1 MPIIKVINST
11 EKYRAISKSLTK
23 RHFLTGRGSNKKLT
37 LKRISN
43 IKTNLSQIK
52 IKNRERQ
59 RDKVKFENMVD
70 VGCGEGS
77 FMENLINF
85 GNNFIGILPTQE
97 EVEVVKKYLKKHNNI
112 SVMKG
117 LSTKLP
123 FEDESKQFLLCNSV
137 LHSVGFDD
145 DLVKNSLY
153 EFYRVLSRDG
163 ILYIGE
169 IPELNEM
176 EGRDYGF
183 FFYKYLIWIL
193 KNRTI
198 FIFFKELINYLK
210 CFFSKEVYI
219 LQPTKMYFCP
229 KLKFIKLLQQVG
241 FKVEKICV
249 SKNNKTV
256 LFDDIKIERRRLDYI
271 CTKDVL
277 T

>member
-1 MPIIKVINST
+1 VPIIKVINST

-52 IKNRERQ
+52 VKNRKSER
-59 RDKVKFENMVD
+59 VWFENMAD
-70 VGCGEGS
+70 IGCGDGS

-85 GNNFIGILPTQE
+85 GNNFVGILPTQE
-97 EVEVVKKYLKKHNNI
+97 EVEVVKKYLKNHNNI
-112 SVMKG
+112 FVMKG

-145 DLVKNSLY
+145 DLVKNTLY
-153 EFYRVLSRDG
+153 EFYRVLNRGG

-176 EGRDYGF
+176 EGRDYGYS
-183 FFYKYLIWIL
+183 FYKYLIWVL
-193 KNRTI
+193 RNRNI
-198 FIFFKELINYLK
+198 SNFFKELMNYLK
-210 CFFSKEVYI
+210 CFFSKEIYI
-219 LQPTKMYFCP
+219 LQPTNIYFCP
-229 KLKFIKLLQQVG
+229 KIKFIKLLQKVG
-241 FKVEKICV
+241 FKVEKICD
-249 SKNNKTV
+249 SKNNKTI

>member
-1 MPIIKVINST
+1 MPIIKVINSI
-11 EKYRAISKSLTK
+11 EKYREISKSSIQ
-23 RHFLTGRGSNKKLT
+23 RNFLSGRGSNKQLT
-37 LKRISN
+37 LQRIKN

-52 IKNRERQ
+52 IKNREGER
-59 RDKVKFENMVD
+59 VWFENMAD
-70 VGCGEGS
+70 IGCGDGS

-85 GNNFIGILPTQE
+85 GNNFVGILPTQE
-97 EVEVVKKYLKKHNNI
+97 EIELVKKYLKNHKNI
-112 SVMKG
+112 FVMKG

-137 LHSVGFDD
+137 LHSVGFDYYS
-145 DLVKNSLY
+145 VKDSLY

-176 EGRDYGF
+176 EGRDYGYS
-183 FFYKYLIWIL
+183 FYKYLIWVL
-193 KNRTI
+193 KNRNI
-198 FIFFKELINYLK
+198 SNFFKELMNYLK

-219 LQPTKMYFCP
+219 LQPTKSYFCP
-229 KLKFIKLLQQVG
+229 KIKFIKLLQQVG

-249 SKNNKTV
+249 SKNNKTI